1 MSFYRSA
8 LWTTMMALAF
18 AGVVFCNSAHADGPV
33 AEAPAGETITILSEA
48 KMVVPSEFEP
58 TEPMSGI
65 IQHEYKVKAG
75 EEIARLTM
83 MPAGGDVAANIT
95 RWKGQFAGGDAD
107 KIKSEE
113 IKAGDCTVHLV
124 DVNGSYTETMGGGPF
139 SGGKTVK
146 RENYAMVGAIIVNK
160 ADQKYFLKLIGPATV
175 VDANRI
181 KFVEMVQSI
190 GK

>member
-1 MSFYRSA
+1 MSFCRCA
-8 LWTTMMALAF
+8 LFVPVLTLAF
-18 AGVVFCNSAHADGPV
+18 VGSVFVCSANADAPV
-33 AEAPAGETITILSEA
+33 AEAPAGETLTILSEA
-48 KMVVPSEFEP
+48 KMVVPGEFER
-58 TEPMSGI
+58 TEPLSGI
-65 IQHEYKVKAG
+65 IQHEFKVTAG
-75 EEIARLTM
+75 EESARLTM
-83 MPAGGDVAANIT
+83 MPAGGDVAANIS

-113 IKAGDCTVHLV
+113 IKAGDWKVHLV
-124 DVNGSYTETMGGGPF
+124 DVNGSYSETMGGGPF

-160 ADQKYFLKLIGPATV
+160 DDQKYFLKLIGPATV
-175 VDANRI
+175 VDANRD